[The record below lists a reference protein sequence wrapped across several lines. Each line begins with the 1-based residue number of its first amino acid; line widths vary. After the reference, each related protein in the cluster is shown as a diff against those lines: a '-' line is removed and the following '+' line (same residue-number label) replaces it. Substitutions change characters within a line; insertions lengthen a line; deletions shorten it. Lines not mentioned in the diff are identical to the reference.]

1 MSLLHAQTRFH
12 GFLLLRPPRHARC
25 INTGTAAHTE
35 SHTTHSQR
43 TSRKGSQAPPLLL
56 RRVRDKENSPPSRR
70 LHHDVARHRRRRT
83 RRRRAGRA
91 RRPPRPRGASAK
103 VYHARD
109 LHTGEPVAIK
119 SFPNPRAV
127 AGGGE
132 ARRPGAIERE
142 AAILRRLRH
151 RHVVRLHEI
160 LVATRKKVHFVL
172 DLAGGGELF
181 SLLDASGR
189 MTEDL
194 ARHYFRQL
202 VSAVRYCH
210 ARGVFHRDIKPENL
224 LLDDDGQLKV
234 ADFGLGAVA
243 ADGNLLCHTLCGT
256 PAYVAPEILSRKAYD
271 PAKVDI
277 WSCGVVLFV
286 LAAGYLPFNDASL
299 VNMYRKIYAGRFRCP
314 AWFSP
319 ALRDLLRRVLDPNPD
334 SRIDADGIVS
344 HPWEM
349 ARLMRDGH
357 EEGEAWFEPDELK
370 EEDMGREMTAF
381 DILSFSPGS
390 DLSALFGAGP
400 GKERVRVEAAGRKE
414 GYRVRRSQGKGGCG
428 TGPVYLEEES
438 GGGIVA
444 KVSVFKLAG
453 AVSVVEVVKGDGAEA
468 ALFWTERLEP
478 AVKPPVLS

>member
-1 MSLLHAQTRFH
+1 MSPATGAVASAAAGKESPAAAATVLLGRYEL
-12 GFLLLRPPRHARC
+12 GDLL
-25 INTGTAAHTE
+25 G
-35 SHTTHSQR
+35 
-43 TSRKGSQAPPLLL
+43 
-56 RRVRDKENSPPSRR
+56 
-70 LHHDVARHRRRRT
+70 
-83 RRRRAGRA
+83 
-91 RRPPRPRGASAK
+91 RGASAK
-103 VYHARD
+103 VYRARD
-109 LHTGEPVAIK
+109 LLTGRSVAIK
-119 SFPNPRAV
+119 SFPNPRA
-127 AGGGE
+127 AGAEKG
-132 ARRPGAIERE
+132 RRPVAIERE

-160 LVATRKKVHFVL
+160 LATRKKVHFVL
-172 DLAGGGELF
+172 DLAAGGELF
-181 SLLDASGR
+181 SLVDASGR

-202 VSAVRYCH
+202 ISAVRYCH

-224 LLDDDGQLKV
+224 LLDEAGELKV

-243 ADGNLLCHTLCGT
+243 DGNLRHTLCGT
-256 PAYVAPEILSRKAYD
+256 PAYVAPEILSRKGYD

-314 AWFSP
+314 SWFSP
-319 ALRDLLRRVLDPNPD
+319 ALRDLLRRLLDPNPD
-334 SRIDADGIVS
+334 SRTDADGIVG
-344 HPWEM
+344 HPWFCHGAGDEEL
-349 ARLMRDGH
+349 ARLMRGH
-357 EEGEAWFEPDELK
+357 EEEPWFKPEFK
-370 EEDMGREMTAF
+370 EEDMAREMTAF
-381 DILSFSPGS
+381 DILSFSAGS

-400 GKERVRVEAAGRKE
+400 GKERVFVSEPAAAVLSRVEAAGRKE
-414 GYRVRRSQGKGGCG
+414 GYRVRREGKRG

-444 KVSVFKLAG
+444 KVSVFKLAD

>member
-1 MSLLHAQTRFH
+1 MSPATGAVASAAPGEESPAATVLLGRYEL
-12 GFLLLRPPRHARC
+12 GDLL
-25 INTGTAAHTE
+25 G
-35 SHTTHSQR
+35 
-43 TSRKGSQAPPLLL
+43 
-56 RRVRDKENSPPSRR
+56 
-70 LHHDVARHRRRRT
+70 
-83 RRRRAGRA
+83 
-91 RRPPRPRGASAK
+91 RGASAK
-103 VYHARD
+103 VYRARD
-109 LHTGEPVAIK
+109 LLTGRSVAIK
-119 SFPNPRAV
+119 SFPNPRAG
-127 AGGGE
+127 AGGAEEG
-132 ARRPGAIERE
+132 RRPVAIERE

-160 LVATRKKVHFVL
+160 LATRKKVHFVL
-172 DLAGGGELF
+172 DLAAGGELF
-181 SLLDASGR
+181 SLVDASGR

-202 VSAVRYCH
+202 ISAVRYCH

-224 LLDDDGQLKV
+224 LLDEAGELKV

-243 ADGNLLCHTLCGT
+243 DGNLRHTLCGT
-256 PAYVAPEILSRKAYD
+256 PAYVAPEILSRKGYD

-299 VNMYRKIYAGRFRCP
+299 VNMYRKIYAGKFRCP
-314 AWFSP
+314 SWFSP

-334 SRIDADGIVS
+334 ARIDADGIAG
-344 HPWEM
+344 HPWFCHGAGGEEL
-349 ARLMRDGH
+349 ARLMRGH
-357 EEGEAWFEPDELK
+357 EEEAWFKAEFK
-370 EEDMGREMTAF
+370 EDMAREMTAF
-381 DILSFSPGS
+381 DILSFSAGS

-400 GKERVRVEAAGRKE
+400 GKERVFVSEPAAAVLSRVEAAGRKE
-414 GYRVRRSQGKGGCG
+414 GYRVRREGKRG

-438 GGGIVA
+438 GGIMA
-444 KVSVFKLAG
+444 KASVFKLAD

>member
-1 MSLLHAQTRFH
+1 MSPATGAVASAAFSAAGEDSSPAAAGTVLLGRYEL
-12 GFLLLRPPRHARC
+12 GGLL
-25 INTGTAAHTE
+25 G
-35 SHTTHSQR
+35 
-43 TSRKGSQAPPLLL
+43 
-56 RRVRDKENSPPSRR
+56 
-70 LHHDVARHRRRRT
+70 
-83 RRRRAGRA
+83 
-91 RRPPRPRGASAK
+91 RGASAK
-103 VYHARD
+103 VYLARD
-109 LHTGEPVAIK
+109 LLTDQSVAIK
-119 SFPNPRAV
+119 SFPNPRA
-127 AGGGE
+127 GGGAE
-132 ARRPGAIERE
+132 EGRRPVAIERE

-160 LVATRKKVHFVL
+160 LATRKKVHFVL
-172 DLAGGGELF
+172 DLAAGGELF
-181 SLLDASGR
+181 SLVDASGR

-202 VSAVRYCH
+202 ISAVRYCH

-224 LLDDDGQLKV
+224 LLDEAGDLKV

-243 ADGNLLCHTLCGT
+243 DGNLRHTLCGT
-256 PAYVAPEILSRKAYD
+256 PAYVAPEILSRKGYD

-299 VNMYRKIYAGRFRCP
+299 VNMYRKIYAGKFRCP
-314 AWFSP
+314 SWFSP

-334 SRIDADGIVS
+334 ARIDADGILA
-344 HPWEM
+344 HPWFCHGASDEELTQ
-349 ARLMRDGH
+349 LMRGH
-357 EEGEAWFEPDELK
+357 EEEAWFKPEFK
-370 EEDMGREMTAF
+370 EDMAREMTAF

-400 GKERVRVEAAGRKE
+400 GKERVFVSDPAAAVLSRVEAAGRKE
-414 GYRVRRSQGKGGCG
+414 GHRVRREGKRG

-438 GGGIVA
+438 GGIVA
-444 KVSVFKLAG
+444 KVSVFRLAE

-468 ALFWTERLEP
+468 AVFWAERLQP

>member
-1 MSLLHAQTRFH
+1 MSPATGAVAPAAAAPGEVLLGRYEL
-12 GFLLLRPPRHARC
+12 GDLL
-25 INTGTAAHTE
+25 G
-35 SHTTHSQR
+35 
-43 TSRKGSQAPPLLL
+43 
-56 RRVRDKENSPPSRR
+56 
-70 LHHDVARHRRRRT
+70 
-83 RRRRAGRA
+83 
-91 RRPPRPRGASAK
+91 RGASAK

-119 SFPNPRAV
+119 SFPNPRA
-127 AGGGE
+127 ASGGAE
-132 ARRPGAIERE
+132 VRRPGAIERE

-160 LVATRKKVHFVL
+160 LATRKKVHFVL

-224 LLDDDGQLKV
+224 LLDDHGQLKV

-243 ADGNLLCHTLCGT
+243 TDGNLLCHTLCGT

-344 HPWEM
+344 HPWFCDGAGDEEM
-349 ARLMRDGH
+349 ARLMRGGH
-357 EEGEAWFEPDELK
+357 EEEEAWFEPGELK

-400 GKERVRVEAAGRKE
+400 GKERVFVGEPAAAVLSRVEAAGRKE
-414 GYRVRRSQGKGGCG
+414 GYRVRRSQGKAGGT